1 MTWQPT
7 RQAALERLR
16 AFLPQAGRAYA
27 ANRNF
32 DLGPQ
37 DRTNVSGLSPYIRH
51 RLILEEEVLS
61 ATLQRH
67 SLSTAAKFVQ
77 EVFWRTYFKGWLEQ
91 RPLVWTRYRTE
102 LEALV
107 QRLEKDDS
115 LRERYTQAVEGETG
129 IQCFDSWATELH
141 RTGYL
146 HNHAR
151 MWFASIWIF
160 TLELPWQLGA
170 DFLYRHLLD
179 GDPASNTL
187 GWRWVGGL
195 HTQGKT
201 YLARAS
207 NIARYTHSRFNPQG
221 QLAAEAPALIE
232 STLDAPTPLP
242 SVDFAAPRDQRIGLL
257 VTEEDTC
264 SETLTVPA
272 PPVTAIGLTA
282 TAARSPLRVAP
293 LATAF
298 AEGAVTDA
306 LARVGQRLEIETTQP
321 SSADWGQT
329 LVRWA
334 RRHRL
339 GAVLTAYAPVG
350 PVAEHLRAARRELK
364 NVGIGLIE
372 VERPYDAVAW
382 PHASK
387 GFFGLR
393 TKIPAILSELSIGK
407 STPGRG

>member
-7 RQAALERLR
+7 RQAALECLR

-51 RLILEEEVLS
+51 RLILEEEVLP

-67 SLSTAAKFVQ
+67 SLSTAAKFLQ

-115 LRERYTQAVEGETG
+115 LRERYTRAVEGETG
-129 IQCFDSWATELH
+129 IQCFDSWATELL

-160 TLELPWQLGA
+160 TLDLPWQLGA

-221 QLAAEAPALIE
+221 QLAAE
-232 STLDAPTPLP
+232 
-242 SVDFAAPRDQRIGLL
+242 G
-257 VTEEDTC
+257 
-264 SETLTVPA
+264 
-272 PPVTAIGLTA
+272 PP
-282 TAARSPLRVAP
+282 
-293 LATAF
+293 
-298 AEGAVTDA
+298 
-306 LARVGQRLEIETTQP
+306 
-321 SSADWGQT
+321 
-329 LVRWA
+329 
-334 RRHRL
+334 
-339 GAVLTAYAPVG
+339 
-350 PVAEHLRAARRELK
+350 
-364 NVGIGLIE
+364 
-372 VERPYDAVAW
+372 
-382 PHASK
+382 
-387 GFFGLR
+387 
-393 TKIPAILSELSIGK
+393 
-407 STPGRG
+407 